1 MELCGQTA
9 GQGWRNTSCFCRSSP
24 GDRGQAMSGFPLFF
38 FQAEGRLQL
47 KPVAICR
54 IHQRTVAAFLLVF
67 FPTHLKHFLG
77 LCVAEPLTC
86 AFPCIVPS
94 SELIASCS
102 AWCPG
107 EVWLCQGWLCWPG
120 RRVIHLGNTPVDLA
134 YMRIDFLLIFFLTVW
149 HCWLIF
155 SLWSS
160 ITSHINFLKNSC
172 LPSYFLCV
180 LLINPPELGYLAL
193 LPLTSFFLLFIDSDL
208 WLLRFVLNL
217 ALDLQQ
223 FCLVSIFFIAYVCY
237 ICVPLSVLLIR
248 ALSKTSSEQTVG
260 EFMW

>member
-24 GDRGQAMSGFPLFF
+24 GDHSQAMSGFPLF

-102 AWCPG
+102 AWCSG

>member
-102 AWCPG
+102 AWCSG

-134 YMRIDFLLIFFLTVW
+134 YMRIDFLLIFFWQCDTVD
-149 HCWLIF
+149 
-155 SLWSS
+155 
-160 ITSHINFLKNSC
+160 
-172 LPSYFLCV
+172 SYSACDPV
-180 LLINPPELGYLAL
+180 
-193 LPLTSFFLLFIDSDL
+193 
-208 WLLRFVLNL
+208 
-217 ALDLQQ
+217 
-223 FCLVSIFFIAYVCY
+223 
-237 ICVPLSVLLIR
+237 
-248 ALSKTSSEQTVG
+248 
-260 EFMW
+260 